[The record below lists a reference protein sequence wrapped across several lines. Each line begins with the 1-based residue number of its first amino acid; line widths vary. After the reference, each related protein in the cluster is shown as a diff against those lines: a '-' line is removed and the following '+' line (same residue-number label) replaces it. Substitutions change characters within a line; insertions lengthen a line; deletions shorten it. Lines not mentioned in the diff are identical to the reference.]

1 VLPVARRDKLTVRE
15 LPDETLIYDRERS
28 KAHCLNRTA
37 AFIWRHCDG
46 QTSLRGLAALVEKE
60 LGIGQGEAVVR
71 LALEQLS
78 TRALLEEPVTPLS
91 AAQRLSRRDALRK
104 VAVAAAVIPVVM
116 TLTARSARSQGI
128 SNGQCRS
135 SLDCPPSGECFIS
148 FCSLPG
154 SPRSRCG
161 TEARNEGQSCNH
173 GTGVCGF
180 GNCVPKTC
188 TGTCEDGT
196 GNCSPGCACP
206 ASGNG
211 ACVSAV

>member
-1 VLPVARRDKLTVRE
+1 MLPVARRDKLTVRE

-46 QTSLRGLAALVEKE
+46 HTSLRGLAALVEKE
-60 LGIGQGEAVVR
+60 LRIEQAEAVVR

-91 AAQRLSRRDALRK
+91 AAQRLSRRDALRT

-116 TLTARSARSQGI
+116 TLTARSARAQSFSG
-128 SNGQCRS
+128 GQCRS
-135 SLDCPPSGECFIS
+135 SAECPIPNECLTS
-148 FCSLPG
+148 FCSQPG
-154 SPRSRCG
+154 TPRSRCVI
-161 TEARNEGQSCNH
+161 EAQREGQSCQN
-173 GTGVCGF
+173 GQGVCKSGT
-180 GNCVPKTC
+180 CVFKPVC

-196 GNCSPGCACP
+196 GPCSAGCACP
-206 ASGNG
+206 PSGNG
-211 ACVSAV
+211 ACV